1 MAEQKK
7 QKNYEESDA
16 QFRGIFWSGI
26 GLFAVIGFSFLI
38 IIGLFNF
45 LENWQGKSSK
55 PVSPLAESQQPPA
68 GPRLQ
73 VDPESELIQF
83 KVIEDSLINTY
94 GWIQKEAGV
103 VRIPVDEAMKLMLQR
118 GFPVR
123 ADFEERKTMSEK
135 RGAH

>member
-1 MAEQKK
+1 MAE
-7 QKNYEESDA
+7 
-16 QFRGIFWSGI
+16 
-26 GLFAVIGFSFLI
+26 L
-38 IIGLFNF
+38 
-45 LENWQGKSSK
+45 
-55 PVSPLAESQQPPA
+55 QQPPA

-73 VDPESELIQF
+73 VDPELELIQF